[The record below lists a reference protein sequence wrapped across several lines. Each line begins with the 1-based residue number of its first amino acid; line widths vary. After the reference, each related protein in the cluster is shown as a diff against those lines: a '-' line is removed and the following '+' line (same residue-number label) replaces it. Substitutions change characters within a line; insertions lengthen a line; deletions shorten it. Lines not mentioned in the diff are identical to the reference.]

1 MWGEEIDGFSLQ
13 VQWFSARALAFPWC
27 LSNNVMK
34 HLSGLPIILIQIQA
48 NTSSLCCVNK
58 LEPRCYQLSLSPKS
72 ISNMRDKVSIP
83 RDIKFSKLRS
93 PRTAES
99 ATVPRFHVCSSGG
112 NDQKMWWCVWGVPL
126 QKTFAQRPV
135 TETKISSLK
144 NTSTWERIVDTIFF
158 WSSGYSPTS

>member
-1 MWGEEIDGFSLQ
+1 MDFLFKNI
-13 VQWFSARALAFPWC
+13 QWFSARALAFPWC

-34 HLSGLPIILIQIQA
+34 HLSCLPIILIQIQA

-58 LEPRCYQLSLSPKS
+58 LEPRCYQLSLSPSS
-72 ISNMRDKVSIP
+72 ISNMRNKVSIP

-112 NDQKMWWCVWGVPL
+112 KDQKMWWCVWGVPL
-126 QKTFAQRPV
+126 RKTFAQRPL

-144 NTSTWERIVDTIFF
+144 NTSTWERIVDTRFF